1 VLAQPV
7 PLLATTG
14 SLGLGGAATFLLN
27 LGAAFRE
34 RGCQLPVISFSAI
47 NEMEADFAAREIPVE
62 RLDPRGLIYEDRILG
77 VYRLVARW
85 RPRAV
90 IACLSSESF
99 EVLRLVP
106 PGVVRLGIIQS
117 DDPGPYNLVPAFR
130 PWLDAMVG
138 VSPTICDRLM
148 NEFKFPRA
156 VCIPYG
162 IQFGPGRERG
172 VRAAGEPLRLI
183 YVGRIIEV
191 QKRVSR
197 LVELIRQLAAQSL
210 PFRFTFVG
218 SGPGLD
224 ATRAAL
230 RDLPQVEFVGDVPN
244 RRVPELL
251 QAHDVFV
258 LLSDFE
264 GLPLSLLEAMGE
276 GVVPVV
282 SDLESGI
289 RNVVTDATGIRVPV
303 GDVAAAATAIAGLA
317 REPARL
323 AALAANAARLAREE
337 YSAARMAQRY
347 LDLLAEFPAAT
358 PVWPKQVAVP
368 RPQLVRH
375 GWLFEGW
382 PRHGRRWLKR
392 LAGWVS

>member
-1 VLAQPV
+1 VSDSQV

-14 SLGLGGAATFLLN
+14 SLPLGGATTFLFN
-27 LGAAFRE
+27 LGSALQE
-34 RGCQLPVISFSAI
+34 RGGQLPVVSFAPV
-47 NEMEADFAAREIPVE
+47 NDMEADFAARKIPVD
-62 RLDPRGLIYEDRILG
+62 RLDPRGLIYEDRILQ
-77 VYRLVARW
+77 VYRLAARW

-90 IACLSSESF
+90 LACLSSESF

-106 PGVVRLGIIQS
+106 PGVIRLGIVQS
-117 DDPGPYNLVPAFR
+117 DDPGPYSLAQAFR

-138 VSPTICDRLM
+138 VSPTICERLKQ
-148 NEFKFPRA
+148 EFKFPRS

-162 IQFGPGRERG
+162 IQFAPGQERRL
-172 VRAAGEPLRLI
+172 RAADQPLRLI
-183 YVGRIIEV
+183 YVGRLIEV

-197 LVELIRQLAAQSL
+197 LVDLIRKLAGRAL
-210 PFRFTFVG
+210 PFKFTFVG
-218 SGPGLD
+218 SGPEL
-224 ATRAAL
+224 APMRAAL
-230 RDLPQVEFVGDVPN
+230 RDLPQVEFAGDVPN

-251 QAHDVFV
+251 RAHDVFV

-289 RNVVTDATGIRVPV
+289 RSVVTEATGIRVPV
-303 GDVAAAATAIAGLA
+303 GDVAAAAEAVAALA
-317 REPARL
+317 RDPARL
-323 AALAANAARLAREE
+323 SSMAASAARMARED

-347 LDLLAEFPAAT
+347 LDLLSEFPSAD
-358 PVWPKQVAVP
+358 PVWPERVAVP

-382 PRHGRRWLKR
+382 PRQGRRWFKR
-392 LAGWVS
+392 LAGRPS

>member
-1 VLAQPV
+1 M
-7 PLLATTG
+7 
-14 SLGLGGAATFLLN
+14 LGGATTFLFN
-27 LGAAFRE
+27 LGTALQE
-34 RGCQLPVISFSAI
+34 RGWQLPIVSFAAV
-47 NEMEADFAAREIPVE
+47 NEMETDFAAREIPVD
-62 RLDPRGLIYEDRILG
+62 RLDPRGLIYEDRILQ

-90 IACLSSESF
+90 MACLSSESF

-106 PGVVRLGIIQS
+106 PGVIRLGIIQS
-117 DDPGPYNLVPAFR
+117 DDPGPYSLVQAFR

-138 VSPTICDRLM
+138 VSPTICERLT

-162 IQFGPGRERG
+162 IQFAAAHERR
-172 VRAAGEPLRLI
+172 VRAGGEPLRLI

-197 LVELIRQLAAQSL
+197 LVDLIRRLTAQSM
-210 PFRFTFVG
+210 PFQFTFVG
-218 SGPGLD
+218 SGPDL
-224 ATRAAL
+224 ASMRAAL
-230 RDLPQVEFVGDVPN
+230 RDLPQVEFAGDVPN

-251 QAHDVFV
+251 RAHDVFV

-303 GDVAAAATAIAGLA
+303 GDVAAAATAIVALA

-323 AALAANAARLAREE
+323 AALATNAARLAREE
-337 YSAARMAQRY
+337 YGAARMAQRY
-347 LDLLAEFPAAT
+347 LDLLAEFPVAA
-358 PVWPKQVAVP
+358 PVWPEQVAVP
-368 RPQLVRH
+368 RPQLLRH
-375 GWLFEGW
+375 GWLFQGW
-382 PRHGRRWLKR
+382 PRLVRRRLKR
-392 LAGWVS
+392 LA